1 MKKQHIPVHPWPLL
15 AISPAESAALST
27 TLSVRHLPSTTT
39 TADAVRTLCRSYET
53 GVSVH
58 YITD

>member
-1 MKKQHIPVHPWPLL
+1 MKKQHSPVHPWPLL

-39 TADAVRTLCRSYET
+39 ADAVRTLCRSYET
-53 GVSVH
+53 GVSVR